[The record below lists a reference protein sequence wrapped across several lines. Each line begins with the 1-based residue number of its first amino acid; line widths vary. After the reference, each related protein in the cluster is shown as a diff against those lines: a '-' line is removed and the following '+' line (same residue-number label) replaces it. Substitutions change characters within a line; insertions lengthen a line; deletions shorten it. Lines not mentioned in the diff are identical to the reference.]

1 MACGSGQ
8 AQVLEVKERLGGRI
22 HTTRLSSGV
31 LMSLG
36 PDIINGSINNPIALM
51 ARQVKT
57 SHLLHHEQAWPAMAL
72 IEAWFG
78 LQAKLIVQEFPVSNM
93 FVLGKLGRS
102 VSADSLRK
110 AENRYLQVIDLM
122 YEWAHN
128 PDNQDDSDVSI
139 QREPVTSAQCAQS
152 L

>member
-1 MACGSGQ
+1 M
-8 AQVLEVKERLGGRI
+8 
-22 HTTRLSSGV
+22 
-31 LMSLG
+31 
-36 PDIINGSINNPIALM
+36 
-51 ARQVKT
+51 
-57 SHLLHHEQAWPAMAL
+57 
-72 IEAWFG
+72 
-78 LQAKLIVQEFPVSNM
+78 SNM